1 MRAEARYLL
10 WVEIQVCTIHLVES
24 PEKILG
30 RSVHIVAAR
39 VIWEV
44 VAQWGARELL
54 SEEIDLVQEEDDA
67 CPHKPS
73 RIDHRV
79 E

>member
-1 MRAEARYLL
+1 MCA
-10 WVEIQVCTIHLVES
+10 IHLIEP

-30 RSVHIVAAR
+30 CSVHIVAAR

-54 SEEIDLVQEEDDA
+54 SEEIDLVQEEDDTR
-67 CPHKPS
+67 PHKPS
-73 RIDHRV
+73 RIDHGV
-79 E
+79 EED